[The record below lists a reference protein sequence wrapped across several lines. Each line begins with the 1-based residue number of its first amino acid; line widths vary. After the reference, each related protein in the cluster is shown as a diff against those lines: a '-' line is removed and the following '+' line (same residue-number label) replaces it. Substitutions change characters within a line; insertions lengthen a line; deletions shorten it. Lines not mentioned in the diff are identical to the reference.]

1 MSKNHLTDDQ
11 VKAILQVLEDTI
23 KGGPWDTSNFL
34 KVIGKTL
41 QDYHNELTKLY
52 NESNELKAKSN
63 QLLGRETNPNQ
74 QEVFI
79 SLYTSDGSNIQ
90 AWERI
95 ILNLPRQMISRPIY
109 ANEEDVKNLI
119 KSKENKLN
127 EGYIAIF
134 VDKNSILN
142 LPPDKMPQD
151 RFGKQL
157 LTLRDRSLDLNNIHY
172 FVHLSGT
179 YRYQRGRLLMS
190 NVER

>member
-1 MSKNHLTDDQ
+1 MSKYHLNEKQ
-11 VKAILQVLEDTI
+11 IKAILKILADASNR
-23 KGGPWDTSNFL
+23 GPWEASNFL
-34 KVIGKTL
+34 KVIGKTF
-41 QDYHNELTKLY
+41 QDFHDQLAAQLEKINKATAG
-52 NESNELKAKSN
+52 SNTLF
-63 QLLGRETNPNQ
+63 GRAVNPNQ

-79 SLYTSDGSNIQ
+79 SLYTMDGSNIQ

-95 ILNLPRQMISRPIY
+95 ILNLPKQMISRPIY
-109 ANEEDVKNLI
+109 ANEEDVKSLI

-134 VDKNSILN
+134 VDKNSILT
-142 LPPDKMPQD
+142 LPPDKMPRD

-179 YRYQRGRLLMS
+179 YRYQRGRLLMTS
-190 NVER
+190 VER

>member
-11 VKAILQVLEDTI
+11 VKAILKILDDAISQ
-23 KGGPWDTSNFL
+23 GPWEATNLL

-41 QDYHNELTKLY
+41 ENFRSELLEEVSRIEETKKQ
-52 NESNELKAKSN
+52 NI
-63 QLLGRETNPNQ
+63 LGRAPSPNQ

-79 SLYTSDGSNIQ
+79 SLYTTDGSNIQ

-142 LPPDKMPQD
+142 LPPDKMPRD

-157 LTLRDRSLDLNNIHY
+157 LTLRDRSLDLNNIDY

-179 YRYQRGRLLMS
+179 YRYQRGRLIMANL
-190 NVER
+190 ER